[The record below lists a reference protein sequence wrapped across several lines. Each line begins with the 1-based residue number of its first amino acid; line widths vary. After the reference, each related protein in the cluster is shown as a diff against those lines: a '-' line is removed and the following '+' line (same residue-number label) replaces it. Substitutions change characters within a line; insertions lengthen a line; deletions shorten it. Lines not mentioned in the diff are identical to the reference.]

1 MALFRFSQVNSS
13 TFIMFPYQQ
22 VFTFCLSVYMSLCL
36 YLCLSVC
43 LSLWLSLCL
52 SECLSVNV
60 YFVYLYFY
68 LQVPIPLF
76 VCLFFNPYVF
86 IIIYR
91 FVFMAVWLHMS
102 AWMQFTCLSKWSPTK
117 ILDVRKVVFSCLN
130 TCIQHSMLREVS
142 RTACHVKYPA
152 QYAAISIQHSI
163 QR

>member
-1 MALFRFSQVNSS
+1 MALFRFSQVNSP

-68 LQVPIPLF
+68 LLF
-76 VCLFFNPYVF
+76 VCLFFNQYVF

-91 FVFMAVWLHMS
+91 FVFMAVWL
-102 AWMQFTCLSKWSPTK
+102 CLPECSSHVCPTK

-152 QYAAISIQHSI
+152 QYAALSIQHSI